1 MHTVLNVDDTAA
13 NRYIKSRALRQA
25 GFHVVEAGTAE
36 AALALVHERRP
47 DLILLDIK
55 LPDMSGLDMC
65 RLLKGDPRTHD
76 IPVVHISAT
85 FVDEMT
91 KASSM
96 NVGAEVYL
104 AEPVGPQE
112 LTSTLKTVLRLRA
125 AERAMAENH
134 ERMRL
139 ATEGAGIATWDIGV
153 GSSRGVWSPQ
163 FYAMLGYKPDSM
175 PPTVDTWLS
184 RVRPDEREAAAR
196 AFAKAMQRN
205 GSISLEHWI
214 ERADNGEARCIAAFG
229 SMELDDEGR
238 AARLIGVAMEITE
251 RKRAEAER
259 ERLLEQARAAQ
270 RAAEEASRMK
280 DEFLAVLSHEL
291 RTPMTAVLGWLHVAR
306 SGKLTPEQHE
316 KALETV
322 ERNARIQTQLIE
334 DLLDVSR
341 IVTGKLQREDEAVPI
356 DRVVESAIETAR
368 LAAGARRIEL
378 TSNIEP
384 GKWVVQGSP
393 ARLGQI
399 FNNLLSNAVK
409 FSPEGGRIDVRVER
423 GDGHVRATVTDQ
435 GEGLAPELLARVFD
449 SFRQADSST
458 RRRHGGLGLGLAIVK
473 SLVELHGGT
482 VAVESAGVG
491 RGASFIVTLPLLLN
505 EGKPRPKASKP
516 SAAVESLRGLHVLA
530 VDDEPDHLEL
540 TAHMLRIEGA
550 TVVTAGNAADAL
562 VAARASPPDV
572 LVLDIAMPETD
583 GYELLQL
590 LRRETGATDASL
602 PAVALTGFAS
612 ASDARRAE
620 AAGFQAHVS
629 KPFDIEGLRAAIM
642 RIARKRSRKTPTR

>member
-1 MHTVLNVDDTAA
+1 
-13 NRYIKSRALRQA
+13 
-25 GFHVVEAGTAE
+25 
-36 AALALVHERRP
+36 
-47 DLILLDIK
+47 
-55 LPDMSGLDMC
+55 
-65 RLLKGDPRTHD
+65 
-76 IPVVHISAT
+76 
-85 FVDEMT
+85 
-91 KASSM
+91 
-96 NVGAEVYL
+96 
-104 AEPVGPQE
+104 
-112 LTSTLKTVLRLRA
+112 
-125 AERAMAENH
+125 
-134 ERMRL
+134 
-139 ATEGAGIATWDIGV
+139 
-153 GSSRGVWSPQ
+153 
-163 FYAMLGYKPDSM
+163 
-175 PPTVDTWLS
+175 
-184 RVRPDEREAAAR
+184 
-196 AFAKAMQRN
+196 
-205 GSISLEHWI
+205 
-214 ERADNGEARCIAAFG
+214 
-229 SMELDDEGR
+229 
-238 AARLIGVAMEITE
+238 
-251 RKRAEAER
+251 
-259 ERLLEQARAAQ
+259 
-270 RAAEEASRMK
+270 MK
-280 DEFLAVLSHEL
+280 DEFLAILSHEL

-306 SGKLTPEQHE
+306 SGKLTPEQQD

-322 ERNARIQTQLIE
+322 ERNARLQTQLIE

-378 TSNIEP
+378 TSDIEP

-505 EGKPRPKASKP
+505 EGKPQAKPSMP
-516 SAAVESLRGLHVLA
+516 SAAVESLHGLHVLA

-550 TVVTAGNAADAL
+550 AVVTAGNAADAL

-590 LRRETGATDASL
+590 LRRESGATDASL

-629 KPFDIEGLRAAIM
+629 KPFDVVGLRAAIM